1 MKSQSTAG
9 ITQQQIKN
17 KISEIHFN
25 DKNRK

>member
-1 MKSQSTAG
+1 MKSQSAAG

-25 DKNRK
+25 DKNSK